1 MYGVVVVSGDEINS
15 TPRNIIIENNDQ
27 LPPPYPGRDGV
38 YTAAVWHNIEDVPL
52 TFVVGGGE
60 TTVSRDSTEYFN
72 RRLSEST
79 EYGVFHYVRLQSD
92 TGRVVRVKIT
102 SVLIGLNNNIYSF
115 VSCSSYL
122 CIYHMQIP
130 CNTVLWECLKM
141 G

>member
-1 MYGVVVVSGDEINS
+1 MYGVVVVSGDEINN
-15 TPRNIIIENNDQ
+15 TPRNIITENNDQ

-52 TFVVGGGE
+52 TFLVGDGE

-92 TGRVVRVKIT
+92 TGRVVRVKIIN
-102 SVLIGLNNNIYSF
+102 VLIDSSNDIYTF
-115 VSCSSYL
+115 FLFFPLILFLPFAYITC
-122 CIYHMQIP
+122 
-130 CNTVLWECLKM
+130 
-141 G
+141 